1 MAQKGV
7 KVIMNC
13 APTPEMIQAGG
24 FDAVVACT
32 GAAPKIPASMEGFR
46 DDNGGLKKEYWFC
59 TDVFGHEQELGK
71 DVVIVGASE
80 TGVETAMYL
89 CENGH
94 NVTLLTRQKSIGHD
108 CSRLHYITMAFV
120 GIDPVTGRE
129 GMRPA
134 WEAYE
139 NLKGITG
146 VTTKKV
152 EGNTVY
158 YVDETGAEQSITADS
173 VVLCG
178 GMKPLTDEAMEFAT
192 AADEFFL
199 VGDCNGAGNLQRVN
213 RQAFS
218 RAMQI

>member
-1 MAQKGV
+1 
-7 KVIMNC
+7 
-13 APTPEMIQAGG
+13 
-24 FDAVVACT
+24 
-32 GAAPKIPASMEGFR
+32 
-46 DDNGGLKKEYWFC
+46 
-59 TDVFGHEQELGK
+59 
-71 DVVIVGASE
+71 
-80 TGVETAMYL
+80 MYL

-94 NVTLLTRQKSIGHD
+94 NVTLLTRQKAIGHD

-120 GIDPVTGRE
+120 GTDPVTGRE

-146 VTTKKV
+146 VTTKEV
-152 EGNTVY
+152 AGNTVT
-158 YVDETGAEQSITADS
+158 YVDAEGAEHVIEADS

-178 GMKPLTDEAMEFAT
+178 GMRPLTDEALAFAG
-192 AADEFFL
+192 AADEFL
-199 VGDCNGAGNLQRVN
+199 VVGDCNGCGNLQKVN